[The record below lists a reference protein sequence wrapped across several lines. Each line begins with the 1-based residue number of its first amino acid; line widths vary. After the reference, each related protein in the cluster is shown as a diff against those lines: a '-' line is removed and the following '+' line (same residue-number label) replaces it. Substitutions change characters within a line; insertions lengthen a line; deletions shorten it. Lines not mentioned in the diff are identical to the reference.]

1 VYLAEY
7 ATATDGTGL
16 VHSSP
21 AYGVEDFNSCV
32 AHGMKY
38 DDILNPVLGNG
49 RYDESLALFGGLNI
63 WKACPIIIEAL
74 QAAGRLLGTTTITHS
89 YPHCWRTRRR

>member
-21 AYGVEDFNSCV
+21 AYGVEDFNC
-32 AHGMKY
+32 A
-38 DDILNPVLGNG
+38 
-49 RYDESLALFGGLNI
+49 
-63 WKACPIIIEAL
+63 
-74 QAAGRLLGTTTITHS
+74 
-89 YPHCWRTRRR
+89 WRTA